1 MAEDKQTAADAE
13 GPRWDRE
20 EVHGRNCF
28 TMANSR
34 GARRREHE
42 KDSSQLAALTERRN
56 NSFP

>member
-13 GPRWDRE
+13 GQRWDRE

-42 KDSSQLAALTERRN
+42 KDSS
-56 NSFP
+56 